1 MYKEKSKTQHDTSRI
16 CKEAEELDS
25 RNSVVHEAGESTS
38 MKSGGILE
46 LLGINCSSC
55 RVMG

>member
-25 RNSVVHEAGESTS
+25 RNSVVHEVGESTS
-38 MKSGGILE
+38 MKSGGI
-46 LLGINCSSC
+46 
-55 RVMG
+55 